1 MPETSPVGPPQALY
15 TIGYEGRSLYAF
27 LRALPRLA

>member
-1 MPETSPVGPPQALY
+1 MPGTSPAVSPQALY